1 MSGEALK
8 RFVFNGLLLEQS
20 FKELEAAGIAVHPVT
35 DKKIAER
42 AEKLDFSPRM
52 TAEAAKMA
60 SVFALFFCV
69 ENSCRELVTERLLER
84 HGIDWWETCVPTKIK
99 TAVQSLKEAEEHHRY
114 HTTRSSESIGYT
126 TFGNL
131 AQVVIA
137 RWQDFEDL
145 FPDQAWIVSRFKD
158 MEMSRNIIMHT
169 GILAP
174 IEIDRVESIARDW
187 VRQVG

>member
-1 MSGEALK
+1 MTLEVVK
-8 RFVFNGLLLEQS
+8 RFVFNGLLLEES
-20 FKELEAAGIAVHPVT
+20 FKELETTAVRPVT
-35 DKKIAER
+35 ERKVVER
-42 AEKLDFSPRM
+42 AEKLDFSPRI
-52 TAEAAKMA
+52 TADAAKMA

-69 ENSCRELVTERLLER
+69 ENSCRELITERLRESYD
-84 HGIDWWETCVPTKIK
+84 IDWWETCIPTKIK
-99 TAVQSLKEAEEHHRY
+99 GAVQSLKDAEEHHRY
-114 HTTRSSESIGYT
+114 HTSRSSESIGYT
-126 TFGNL
+126 TFGHL
-131 AQVVIA
+131 AQIVVA

-158 MEMSRNIIMHT
+158 LEMSRNIIMHT